1 MRGQLPSG
9 VQDYLYE
16 ECYNREYIADK
27 LSDLFRQNAYLEVYP
42 PALEYFDTFCSRG
55 LVANRMFRFS
65 DSDGELLALRPDP
78 TLQIARIAATKLDTT
93 YVNKIFYNVSSFE
106 FFPDKTSGRTREFPQ
121 VGVELIGA
129 GGYRAD
135 ADVISLACD
144 ALDSLCISGYQIDI
158 GHAGFLDGFLAG
170 AQISRAARSALM
182 ELVCAKDLTGIARF
196 MSSLNISEQIIS
208 KITAIPML
216 FGGEKI
222 LAEAIAVCDNDR
234 SRRAA
239 EELSELCQL
248 LNLSGKSGKFKI
260 DMGIAYGPE
269 YYTGVIFKAY
279 VPGLGAPIAEG
290 GRYDGLCSEFGKKLE
305 AAGFAVSIKRALIAL
320 ENCNKLMTQKAPDLA
335 YIIDGECSEAYNFLN
350 GLKAKGMT
358 VDRQYVRSEKEL
370 YNYCKMRGIKRLAV
384 LGEKSVIKEV
394 E

>member
-16 ECYNREYIADK
+16 ECYNREVIADK
-27 LSDLFRQNAYLEVYP
+27 LSDLFRKNAYMEVYP

-55 LVANRMFRFS
+55 LIANKMFRFS

-78 TLQIARIAATKLDTT
+78 TLQIARIAATKLNTEI
-93 YVNKIFYNVSSFE
+93 VNKIFYNVSSFE

-121 VGVELIGA
+121 IGVELIGA

-144 ALDSLCISGYQIDI
+144 ALDSLGISGYQIDI
-158 GHAGFLDGFLAG
+158 GHAGYLDGFIAG
-170 AQISRAARSALM
+170 ASINRAARGRLM
-182 ELVCAKDLTGIARF
+182 ELVCAKDLTGIAQF
-196 MSSLNISEQIIS
+196 LSSLNVSEQIIN

-216 FGGEKI
+216 FGGEEI
-222 LAEAIAVCDNDR
+222 IAAALAVCDNDG

-239 EELSELCQL
+239 IELSGLCKL
-248 LNLSGKSGKFKI
+248 LNLSGKTGKFKI
-260 DMGIAYGPE
+260 DMGMAYGPE

-279 VPGLGAPIAEG
+279 APSLGVPIAEG
-290 GRYDGLCSEFGKKLE
+290 GRYDNLCSEFGKGLQ
-305 AAGFAVSIKRALIAL
+305 AAGFAISTKRALIAL
-320 ENCNKLMTQKAPDLA
+320 ENCNKLQTPKAPDCA
-335 YIIDGECSEAYNFLN
+335 YIIDDECPKAYTVLSD
-350 GLKAKGMT
+350 LKAKGLT
-358 VDRQYVRSEKEL
+358 VDRQYTGTEQEL
-370 YNYCKMRGIKRLAV
+370 LDYCKMRGIKLLAI
-384 LGEKSVIKEV
+384 LGENSVIKEV